1 MDLMDTAQ
9 LLGNFGE
16 FVGAIAVVATL
27 GYLALQIRQ
36 NTRRMEESTASQEA
50 ITYQSLMSQIIELN
64 RGLAADRQL
73 GEIVDKA
80 RKGEVLDDADRR
92 QYVSLITS
100 ILRYGDMAYYQYE
113 KGLINERRLHSAFSP
128 VRGFLSDAEPAMQ
141 VFQRLVNMGA
151 FVDEF
156 VEYCRVEFTASSKE
170 SLFDD

>member
-1 MDLMDTAQ
+1 MSIME
-9 LLGNFGE
+9 LGALGE

-50 ITYQSLMSQIIELN
+50 TTYQSLMSQIIELN

-80 RKGEVLDDADRR
+80 RKGEVLDDVDRR
-92 QYVSLITS
+92 RYGSLITS
-100 ILRYGDMAYYQYE
+100 ILRYGDMAYYQYQ
-113 KGLINERRLHSAFSP
+113 KGLIDERRLHSAFAP
-128 VRGFLSDAEPAMQ
+128 VRGILSQAEPAMQ
-141 VFQRLVNMGA
+141 EFQRLVDIGA

-156 VEYCRVEFTASSKE
+156 VEYCRVEFTATSEGKP
-170 SLFDD
+170 FR

>member
-16 FVGAIAVVATL
+16 FVGAFAVVATL

-50 ITYQSLMSQIIELN
+50 TTYQSLMSQIIELN
-64 RGLAADRQL
+64 RGLAADQQL

-80 RKGEVLDDADRR
+80 RNGEVLDDSERPR
-92 QYVSLITS
+92 YLSLITA

-113 KGLINERRLHSAFSP
+113 KGLIDERRLHSAFSP
-128 VRGFLSDAEPAMQ
+128 VRGIVSHAEPAMQ
-141 VFQRLVNMGA
+141 VFQRMVDMGA